1 MGSEGGMFGIGP
13 HARSLR
19 GEGGGIF
26 GGNDG
31 GEGEGGGDIP
41 LTDGGRRRRRR
52 GSRRG
57 RRGTRR
63 GMVARTMRF
72 RKSRRYRKSRRHD

>member
-1 MGSEGGMFGIGP
+1 MSDGGGYEGGEEKMDGGNMPFGNM
-13 HARSLR
+13 
-19 GEGGGIF
+19 GGG
-26 GGNDG
+26 
-31 GEGEGGGDIP
+31 
-41 LTDGGRRRRRR
+41 RRRR

>member
-1 MGSEGGMFGIGP
+1 MNGDGGYEGGEDI
-13 HARSLR
+13 A
-19 GEGGGIF
+19 EGGNHIM
-26 GGNDG
+26 
-31 GEGEGGGDIP
+31 GDA
-41 LTDGGRRRRRR
+41 TSGGRRRRRR

-63 GMVARTMRF
+63 GMVAKTMRF